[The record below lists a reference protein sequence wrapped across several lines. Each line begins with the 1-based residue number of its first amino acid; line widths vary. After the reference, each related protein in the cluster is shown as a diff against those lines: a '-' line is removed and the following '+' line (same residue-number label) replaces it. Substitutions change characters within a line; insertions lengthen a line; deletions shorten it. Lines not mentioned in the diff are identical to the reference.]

1 MFVFVEM
8 RSTNGI
14 LAWMP
19 ANWTLLYLPN
29 RSMMYACCCGTMK
42 IEAHSTARTM
52 TTMTPNMI
60 RAPVIP
66 TRTPIIPPC
75 LVLPHP
81 TSGAMSIPS
90 YLKTTGFQ

>member
-1 MFVFVEM
+1 
-8 RSTNGI
+8 
-14 LAWMP
+14 
-19 ANWTLLYLPN
+19 
-29 RSMMYACCCGTMK
+29 MMYACRCGTMK

-52 TTMTPNMI
+52 TTMTPDMI

-81 TSGAMSIPS
+81 ISGAMSIPS